1 MHTLTNRE
9 LEIKSGTCEEGRQA
23 PQIAGHYQNSHAISR
38 SPVKLL
44 LEDCLLL

>member
-1 MHTLTNRE
+1 M
-9 LEIKSGTCEEGRQA
+9 CEEGRQA
-23 PQIAGHYQNSHAISR
+23 SQFSGYYMNYHTISR